1 MMARPAHTDTCSFRM
16 DRQYLVAQMSGLFHP
31 EDEALRSRERSYAP
45 NGSNRAWKK
54 RRYFG
59 S

>member
-1 MMARPAHTDTCSFRM
+1 MMKPISANY
-16 DRQYLVAQMSGLFHP
+16 RQGFFFLEMENCELSGH
-31 EDEALRSRERSYAP
+31 SYAP
-45 NGSNRAWKK
+45 SGSNRAWKK